1 MCTVIKV
8 SNEEKNIHIVAR
20 SMEFEVDTKSEI
32 AFFPRD
38 TNEITS
44 EAPAKC
50 EGVKWVT
57 RYAYIGITAFGL
69 GISDGINEKG
79 LSAELLWFPENEY
92 PPLDSKKKDNYLK
105 ADYLMNWILG
115 QFDNVNDVVKH
126 LQNVNVW
133 DKERMVPGT
142 NEFFLLPA
150 HWSVHDAKGNS
161 IVIEF
166 FDRNKDASCPNILNK
181 RTPGAK
187 LHIFENNVKVMTNGP
202 SFDWQVTNLKN
213 YVNLNPVNLPTQE
226 LKNVKVTGTGQG
238 TGLLGIPG
246 DYTPPS
252 RFIRV
257 AELLNFSDAVTDSKA
272 AHDSTLRVLNLA
284 EHIMNNVD
292 IIKGTIIEKEV
303 IEKKNK
309 AEEINLKE
317 TTQWVVFKDLCN
329 KILYYRTYESMT
341 LRKIDMK
348 KFDVNKH
355 YPSLELQ
362 KDPAIRDITDD
373 FVKAQS

>member
-8 SNEEKNIHIVAR
+8 TNDEKNVHVVAR

-38 TNEITS
+38 TTETTS
-44 EAPAKC
+44 EAPTGCK
-50 EGVKWVT
+50 GIIWNT
-57 RYAYIGITAFGL
+57 RYAYLGVTAFGL
-69 GISDGINEKG
+69 GICDGLNEKG
-79 LSAELLWFPENEY
+79 LSVELLWFPENEY

-105 ADYLMNWILG
+105 ADYLINWILG
-115 QFDNVNDVVKH
+115 QFDNVKDVVKN
-126 LQNVNVW
+126 LQRVNVW

-166 FDRNKDASCPNILNK
+166 FDRNKDAACPNLLNK
-181 RTPGAK
+181 ETPGAK
-187 LHIFENNVKVMTNGP
+187 LHIFENNVNVMTNGP

-213 YVNLNPVNLPTQE
+213 YVNLNPVNISTQD
-226 LKNVKVTGTGQG
+226 LKNIKVTKTGQG
-238 TGLLGIPG
+238 SGLLGIPG

-252 RFIRV
+252 RFIRT
-257 AELLNFSDAVTDSKA
+257 AELLNFADAITDSKPA
-272 AHDSTLRVLNLA
+272 SDTTLKVLNLA

-292 IIKGTIIEKEV
+292 IAKGTIIEKEV
-303 IEKKNK
+303 IEKKDK
-309 AEEINLKE
+309 TEEINLKE

-348 KFDVNKH
+348 KFDANEQ
-355 YPSLELQ
+355 YPSIGLQ
-362 KDPAIRDITDD
+362 KDSAIRDITDD
-373 FVKAQS
+373 FVKAHA